1 LGHSIE
7 YMNLNNEKYPKKIIT
22 IENMNLYELCRW
34 AALKEAVDIVADKCD
49 EKRIDFE
56 TFELKPLDLLKYVE
70 SATDLLY
77 NRVLDSTNEK
87 V

>member
-1 LGHSIE
+1 MGHSIE

>member
-1 LGHSIE
+1 
-7 YMNLNNEKYPKKIIT
+7 MNLNNEKYPKKIIT

-34 AALKEAVDIVADKCD
+34 AALKEAVDIVADKCE
-49 EKRIDFE
+49 EKNIEFE

-70 SATDLLY
+70 SATDMLY

-87 V
+87 I